1 MLVPVLALN
10 QSGLLT
16 DNLPY
21 ECKDFLLFNH
31 VVPHLLDISGRWRFI
46 ETAGAVSSCCLDCI
60 RIIWGRILDFRCIAF
75 FVLQHKTMQKM
86 QCKMQKKKK
95 TRIQNKTTWA
105 SETFFYGWFSVFLLV
120 NFLQDEGKESSKSK
134 NLQQKIEGLTYRR
147 SHLKMACLEWIVFRK
162 CNSNFSIQVNQ
173 CSISHKNWFDIA

>member
-10 QSGLLT
+10 QSGFLT

-31 VVPHLLDISGRWRFI
+31 VVPHLLDISGRWWFI

-60 RIIWGRILDFRCIAF
+60 RIVWRRILDFRCIAF
-75 FVLQHKTMQKM
+75 LFFNTK
-86 QCKMQKKKK
+86 QCKRCNAKLKKKKK

-105 SETFFYGWFSVFLLV
+105 SETFFYGWFSIFLLV

-134 NLQQKIEGLTYRR
+134 NL
-147 SHLKMACLEWIVFRK
+147 
-162 CNSNFSIQVNQ
+162 
-173 CSISHKNWFDIA
+173 

>member
-10 QSGLLT
+10 QSGFLT

-31 VVPHLLDISGRWRFI
+31 VVPHLLDISGRWWFI

-60 RIIWGRILDFRCIAF
+60 RIVWGRILDFRCIAF

-86 QCKMQKKKK
+86 QCKIKKNPKK
-95 TRIQNKTTWA
+95 QGYKIKLPGLLRLSSMAGSPYSSW
-105 SETFFYGWFSVFLLV
+105 STFFRTRAKKAA
-120 NFLQDEGKESSKSK
+120 NPRTCSK
-134 NLQQKIEGLTYRR
+134 R
-147 SHLKMACLEWIVFRK
+147 
-162 CNSNFSIQVNQ
+162 
-173 CSISHKNWFDIA
+173 